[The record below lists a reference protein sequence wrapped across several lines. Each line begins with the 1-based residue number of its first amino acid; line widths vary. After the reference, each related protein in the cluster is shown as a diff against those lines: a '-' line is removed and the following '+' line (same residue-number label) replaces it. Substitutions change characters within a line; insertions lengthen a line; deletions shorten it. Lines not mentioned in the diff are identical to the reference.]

1 MYLLAIKLGY
11 THLEE
16 LEFDFVTVAITLES
30 QIMPGSQFSMI
41 RLVTAY
47 HQPVFCPLYSPRDNS
62 PDLDPLA
69 RHCMRYIR

>member
-30 QIMPGSQFSMI
+30 QII
-41 RLVTAY
+41 
-47 HQPVFCPLYSPRDNS
+47 
-62 PDLDPLA
+62 PDHKFL
-69 RHCMRYIR
+69 